1 MGFVPKNVSE
11 LKLNNFAEIHS
22 EKRMYIE
29 KIFRP
34 LKTPQQIKKLALKTL
49 DIESEAI
56 RNLKSFI
63 DESFV
68 KSVQLIQ
75 KSKGR
80 VVVTG
85 IGKSAI
91 IGQKIV
97 ATFNS
102 TGTPSI
108 FMHAADAIHGDLGII
123 QKDDVII
130 CISKSGDTP
139 EIKILV
145 PLLKSWG
152 NKLIAIVGNP
162 DSFLGVSC
170 DLTLNTYVAQEACP
184 NNLAPTSSS
193 TAQLAMGDALAVCLL
208 DVKGFTSKDFAKY
221 HPGGALGKK
230 LYLKV
235 KDIYPHNEKPQVSPD
250 DDLKKVIVEISSK
263 RLGAAA
269 VVIKNKLTGIITDG
283 DLRRM
288 LLTGKSIENRTA
300 NDIMSPNPK
309 TVEKDTMAI
318 DALILMK
325 QYNISQLIIT
335 DKGRYVGMVHLHDLV
350 KEGIL

>member
-1 MGFVPKNVSE
+1 MKSAEHIKQLAITTLKIEAKSVEELTAFVNE
-11 LKLNNFAEIHS
+11 
-22 EKRMYIE
+22 
-29 KIFRP
+29 
-34 LKTPQQIKKLALKTL
+34 
-49 DIESEAI
+49 D
-56 RNLKSFI
+56 
-63 DESFV
+63 FV
-68 KSVQLIQ
+68 KCVEQIYR
-75 KSKGR
+75 SKGR
-80 VVVTG
+80 VVVSG

-91 IGQKIV
+91 IAQKIV
-97 ATFNS
+97 ATLNS

-145 PLLKSWG
+145 PLLRNWG
-152 NKLIAIVGNP
+152 NKLIGMTGNI
-162 DSFLGVSC
+162 DSYLALHS
-170 DLTLNTYVAQEACP
+170 DLVLNTTVRKEACP

-193 TAQLAMGDALAVCLL
+193 AAQLAMGDALAVCLL
-208 DVKGFTSKDFAKY
+208 DYRGFSRKDFAKF

-235 KDIYPHNEKPQVSPD
+235 KDIYPGNAAPKVKSGED
-250 DDLKKVIVEISSK
+250 IRKVILEITSN

-269 VVIKNKLTGIITDG
+269 VLDGDKLTGIITDG

-288 LLTGKSIENRTA
+288 LLNNQDINGMTA
-300 NDIMSPNPK
+300 RDIMSANPK
-309 TVEKDTMAI
+309 SVDKNTMAV
-318 DALILMK
+318 DALTLMK
-325 QYNISQLIIT
+325 SHNISQLIIT
-335 DKGRYVGMVHLHDLV
+335 DKEKYAGMIHLHDLV